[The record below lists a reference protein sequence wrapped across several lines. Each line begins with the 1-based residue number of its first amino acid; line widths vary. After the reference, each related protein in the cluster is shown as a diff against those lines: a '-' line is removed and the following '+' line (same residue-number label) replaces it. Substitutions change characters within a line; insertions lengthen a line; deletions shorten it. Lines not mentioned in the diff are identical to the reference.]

1 MPKLILD
8 DRALVAVSGPD
19 AEHLLQNVITTDLD
33 KLAPG
38 EAKPGA
44 LLTPQGKIMFD
55 FLVSR
60 NGPDSLRIDLD
71 AALADD
77 FARRMMLY
85 RLRAKAEIAKQD
97 QMVVVASWQADSGS
111 SRFDSS
117 CSQTDSTLADLRFPP
132 AAGVRRAYLSEPP
145 AADASLAEWTA
156 LRVRHGVAESGADFA
171 AGDAFP
177 HDVLLDQN
185 GGVGFRKGCFVGQE
199 VVSRMQHRG
208 TARRRVLV
216 VTGAAALPAP
226 GTEVK
231 AGGRTVGALG
241 SVAGADGI
249 AIVRIDKVREA
260 MDAGTPIEA
269 DGVALTFAIPAWAGF
284 TWPDASAA
292 TPGDA

>member
-1 MPKLILD
+1 MPQLILD
-8 DRALVAVSGPD
+8 NRAVVSVAGPD

-60 NGPDSLRIDLD
+60 NGPDGFRIDLD

-77 FARRMMLY
+77 FVRRMTLY
-85 RLRAKAEIAKQD
+85 RLRAKAEITKQD
-97 QMVVVASWQADSGS
+97 QLLVVAWWQDESGS
-111 SRFDSS
+111 SQSDSS
-117 CSQTDSTLADLRFPP
+117 SSQSDSTLADLRFP
-132 AAGVRRAYLSEPP
+132 ATAHVRRSHVAEAP
-145 AADASLAEWTA
+145 APVASAASWTA

-208 TARRRVLV
+208 TARRRVLLA
-216 VTGAAALPAP
+216 TGDGELPAP
-226 GTEVK
+226 GTELK
-231 AGGRTVGALG
+231 SAGRSLGTLG
-241 SVAGADGI
+241 SVAGRSAI
-249 AIVRIDKVREA
+249 AIARIDKVKEA

-269 DGVALTFAIPAWAGF
+269 DGVALTFSIPAWASF
-284 TWPDASAA
+284 AWPEASAA
-292 TPGDA
+292 QAGDA